1 MLDDIEIADTLKTEP
16 TLEAMAQRLI
26 KRANANGGRDNISVL
41 LVRATAQAKKPT
53 IMARLLGR

>member
-41 LVRATAQAKKPT
+41 LVRAKAQAKKPT